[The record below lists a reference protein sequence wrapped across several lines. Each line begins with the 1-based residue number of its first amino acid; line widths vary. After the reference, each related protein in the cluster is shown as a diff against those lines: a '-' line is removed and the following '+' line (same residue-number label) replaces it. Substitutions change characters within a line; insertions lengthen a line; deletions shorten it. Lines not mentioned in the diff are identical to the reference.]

1 MLMTSQRYSRYLPV
15 YEATHPKSV
24 RKHSITKDS
33 ASRSSRDIDLKNAP
47 IGSAAYAAAKRR
59 STMNSRAMWEEE
71 EELQRVLEA
80 SKTEGTPDPT
90 SGRKAKRSREDSDE

>member
-1 MLMTSQRYSRYLPV
+1 
-15 YEATHPKSV
+15 
-24 RKHSITKDS
+24 
-33 ASRSSRDIDLKNAP
+33 
-47 IGSAAYAAAKRR
+47 
-59 STMNSRAMWEEE
+59 MNSRAMWEEE